1 MIKFKKKKHF
11 VASYLSISIIN
22 FVLNLILFNIFI
34 IFFQSNISAIF
45 TMIFSSGFAILTN
58 IKYYKLKKDFLFI
71 SKFILSILSYRVFD
85 FLLFNLLKYYIDL
98 EASILWFFTLVISFQ
113 TKIIFYY
120 LFFKNNIKI

>member
-1 MIKFKKKKHF
+1 MIKFKKKKIF
-11 VASYLSISIIN
+11 FASYLLISIIN
-22 FVLNLILFNIFI
+22 FILNLILFNIFI

-45 TMIFSSGFAILTN
+45 TMIFSSGFAILTT
-58 IKYYKLKKDFLFI
+58 IKYYKLKKDFPFI

-85 FLLFNLLKYYIDL
+85 FSLFNLLKYYIDL
-98 EASILWFFTLVISFQ
+98 DVSILWFFTLVISFQ